1 MLINY
6 DKCSI
11 YNVDGLTFI
20 IDLQTC
26 KCVNHSCPFC
36 GQNTLNFLGVHEFL
50 TTNPPQYKIDIACDN
65 PRCPGHH
72 NLSGIIIE
80 GEYNTD
86 KQSAM
91 TNTIK
96 KLLDRQC
103 AFDKIVSSKDS
114 MVKEQEVTS
123 SQSETT
129 KTPIM
134 DIVKIP
140 ENNYRPV
147 LYTECW
153 CNSPYHSIRWYI
165 DDIDECYRPALTFE
179 CYLNPTIS
187 FWQRVKNAWN
197 YIFNSRYVNGGF
209 DFFEI
214 SKEDLP
220 KLKSLIEQVEQK
232 NNETHKE
239 NNVQ

>member
-11 YNVDGLTFI
+11 YNVDGLTFKI
-20 IDLQTC
+20 NLQTC
-26 KCVNHSCPFC
+26 ACMSHYCPFC
-36 GQNTLNFLGVHEFL
+36 GQGTLRFLGVHEFL

-86 KQSAM
+86 KQLAM
-91 TNTIK
+91 TSTIK
-96 KLLDRQC
+96 KLIDSSPLN
-103 AFDKIVSSKDS
+103 KTVSSKDS
-114 MVKEQEVTS
+114 MVKEQEITS
-123 SQSETT
+123 SQSE
-129 KTPIM
+129 TPIM

-140 ENNYRPV
+140 ENNTRPV

-165 DDIDECYRPALTFE
+165 DDVYEYEEPSLTVE

-187 FWQRVKNAWN
+187 FWQRVKNAWK
-197 YIFNSRYVNGGF
+197 YIFNSKPVNGGF
-209 DFFEI
+209 DFFGI

-220 KLKSLIEQVEQK
+220 RLKSLIEQVEQK
-232 NNETHKE
+232 NNEPANKSE
-239 NNVQ
+239 

>member
-1 MLINY
+1 MLIDY

-11 YNVDGLTFI
+11 YDVDGLTFV

-26 KCVNHSCPFC
+26 ACVNRPCPFC
-36 GQNTLNFLGVHEFL
+36 GQNTLHFLGVHEFL
-50 TTNPPQYKIDIACDN
+50 TTNPPLYKIDIACDN
-65 PRCPGHH
+65 PRCLGHH

-80 GEYNTD
+80 GEYNTN
-86 KQSAM
+86 KELAVTSS
-91 TNTIK
+91 IK
-96 KLLDRQC
+96 KLLDSSPLK
-103 AFDKIVSSKDS
+103 DKIVSSKDS
-114 MVKEQEVTS
+114 MVKEPEFTFT
-123 SQSETT
+123 QSE
-129 KTPIM
+129 TPIM

-140 ENNYRPV
+140 ENNTRPV

-165 DDIDECYRPALTFE
+165 DDIDECHEPALTFE
-179 CYLNPTIS
+179 CYLNPTVS

-197 YIFNSRYVNGGF
+197 HIFNSKYVNGGF
-209 DFFEI
+209 DFFGI

-232 NNETHKE
+232 K
-239 NNVQ
+239 

>member
-1 MLINY
+1 MNY
-6 DKCSI
+6 NDDNVYI
-11 YNVDGLTFI
+11 VDGLIFKVNP
-20 IDLQTC
+20 QTC
-26 KCVNHSCPFC
+26 ACTNHSCPFC
-36 GQNTLNFLGVHEFL
+36 GQNTLHFLGVHEFL
-50 TTNPPQYKIDIACDN
+50 TTNPPLYKIDIACDN
-65 PRCPGHH
+65 PRCLGHH

-86 KQSAM
+86 KELAM
-91 TNTIK
+91 TSTIK
-96 KLLDRQC
+96 KMIDSSPLK
-103 AFDKIVSSKDS
+103 DKIVSSKDS
-114 MVKEQEVTS
+114 MIKEPEFTFT
-123 SQSETT
+123 QSE
-129 KTPIM
+129 TPIM

-140 ENNYRPV
+140 ENNRPV

-153 CNSPYHSIRWYI
+153 CNSPYHSIRWHIY
-165 DDIDECYRPALTFE
+165 DIDEYNEPALTFE

-197 YIFNSRYVNGGF
+197 YIFNSKYVNGGF

-232 NNETHKE
+232 NNEL
-239 NNVQ
+239 

>member
-1 MLINY
+1 METNY
-6 DKCSI
+6 ED
-11 YNVDGLTFI
+11 YVVYTVDGLTFKI
-20 IDLQTC
+20 NLQNGAC
-26 KCVNHSCPFC
+26 MNRYPCPYC
-36 GQNTLNFLGVHEFL
+36 GQNTLHFVRMHDMLAS
-50 TTNPPQYKIDIACDN
+50 NPPQYKIDIACFN
-65 PRCPGHH
+65 PRCLGHH

-86 KQSAM
+86 RELAM
-91 TNTIK
+91 TSTIK
-96 KLLDRQC
+96 KLIDRQHTL
-103 AFDKIVSSKDS
+103 DKIVSSKDS
-114 MVKEQEVTS
+114 MIKEPEFTFT
-123 SQSETT
+123 QSE
-129 KTPIM
+129 TPIM

-140 ENNYRPV
+140 ENNRPV

-153 CNSPYHSIRWYI
+153 CNSPYHSIRWHIY
-165 DDIDECYRPALTFE
+165 DIDECYRPALTFE

-197 YIFNSRYVNGGF
+197 YIFNSKYVNGGF

-232 NNETHKE
+232 NNEL
-239 NNVQ
+239 

>member
-1 MLINY
+1 MVINY

-11 YNVDGLTFI
+11 YTVDGLTFKI
-20 IDLQTC
+20 NSQNGAIM
-26 KCVNHSCPFC
+26 NYHPCPFC
-36 GQNTLNFLGVHEFL
+36 GQNTLHFVGMNDMLL
-50 TTNPPQYKIDIACDN
+50 SCPPQYKIDIACYN

-72 NLSGIIIE
+72 NLSGIIIN
-80 GEYNTD
+80 GEFNTD
-86 KQSAM
+86 SYSAM
-91 TNTIK
+91 NSTIK
-96 KLLDRQC
+96 KLIVETQR
-103 AFDKIVSSKDS
+103 AVDKAILSKNS
-114 MVKEQEVTS
+114 MVKEPEVTS
-123 SQSETT
+123 SQSE
-129 KTPIM
+129 TPIM

-140 ENNYRPV
+140 ENNRPV

-153 CNSPYHSIRWYI
+153 CNSPYHSIRWHIY
-165 DDIDECYRPALTFE
+165 DIDECNEPALTFE

-187 FWQRVKNAWN
+187 FWQRVKNAWK
-197 YIFNSRYVNGGF
+197 YIFNSKPVNGGF

-232 NNETHKE
+232 NNEIHKE